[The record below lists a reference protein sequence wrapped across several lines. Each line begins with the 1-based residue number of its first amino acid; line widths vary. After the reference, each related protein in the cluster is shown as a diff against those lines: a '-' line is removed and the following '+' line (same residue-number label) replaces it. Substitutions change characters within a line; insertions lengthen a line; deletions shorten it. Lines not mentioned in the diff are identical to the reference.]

1 MSHVFDKIE
10 QQGIEDV
17 CHLCYFNLIFLY
29 ALLPGMSVGRQS
41 DASIT
46 MPYDEL
52 QVCKAFILA
61 LSELNS
67 LMCIMSVSEGSSQG
81 YSRLLAFRMT
91 YCIEF
96 SELTRH
102 ALEEEGRENKREARV
117 CSMQS

>member
-1 MSHVFDKIE
+1 
-10 QQGIEDV
+10 
-17 CHLCYFNLIFLY
+17 
-29 ALLPGMSVGRQS
+29 
-41 DASIT
+41 

-52 QVCKAFILA
+52 QVCEAFILA

-67 LMCIMSVSEGSSQG
+67 LMCTMSVSEGSSQG

-117 CSMQS
+117 CSMQYAELMSYSIMQPENNKTPEERSNKFLCPRC